1 MTTAI
6 VYLNGEYVPADEA
19 RVSIWD
25 RGFMFGDG
33 VYEVIPAYGG
43 RLFRLEQHLQRLD
56 NSLFEIRLAPPLSHG
71 QWGRCLEELI
81 RRNGGGDLSVYLQV
95 TRGQA
100 VRNHGFPDGTP
111 PTVVATCSPLP
122 EVAPETLRD
131 GVAAVTCEDIR
142 WKYCHIKA
150 ITLLPNVLLRQQA
163 LDAGAAEA
171 ILVRDGTVTE
181 GAASNIFVVKDG
193 LVLTPP
199 NGPYL
204 LPGITRDLIIEL
216 AREAG
221 LTCREASLPAASLA
235 AADEIWLTS
244 STRELTPVTLL
255 DGEPVGDGRPG
266 PVWQRLY
273 ALFQAYKHTLRRE
286 AQGLLKTPR

>member
-6 VYLNGEYVPADEA
+6 VYLNGEYIPADKA
-19 RVSIWD
+19 CISIED

-43 RLFRLEQHLQRLD
+43 RPFRLEQHLQRLD
-56 NSLFEIRLAPPLSHG
+56 NSLAQIRLAPPLSHPE
-71 QWGRCLEELI
+71 WRERLEELI

-95 TRGQA
+95 TRGRA
-100 VRNHGFPDGTP
+100 ARNHAFPDDTP
-111 PTVVATCSPLP
+111 PTVIATCSPLP
-122 EVAPETLRD
+122 EIPRETLAN
-131 GVAAVTCEDIR
+131 GIAAITCEDIR

-181 GAASNIFVVKDG
+181 GAASNLFVVKDG
-193 LVLTPP
+193 HLTTPP

-216 AREAG
+216 ARGAG
-221 LTCREASLPAASLA
+221 LPCREAAIPAVSLSE
-235 AADEIWLTS
+235 ADEIWLTS
-244 STRELTPVTLL
+244 STREIIPVTRL
-255 DGEPVGDGRPG
+255 DGAAVGDGRPG
-266 PVWQRLY
+266 PCWRRLHT
-273 ALFQAYKHTLRRE
+273 LFQQHKDALRRG
-286 AQGLLKTPR
+286 AG

>member
-6 VYLNGEYVPADEA
+6 VYLNGEFLPADSA
-19 RVSIWD
+19 CVSILD

-43 RLFRLEQHLQRLD
+43 RAFRLEQHLRRLD
-56 NSLFEIRLAPPLSHG
+56 NSLTAIRLAPPMSHSDWR
-71 QWGRCLEELI
+71 QRLEELI

-95 TRGQA
+95 TRGRA
-100 VRNHGFPDGTP
+100 ARNHGFPDDTP
-111 PTVVATCSPLP
+111 PTVVAMCSPLAEIP
-122 EVAPETLRD
+122 AETLRN
-131 GVAAVTCEDIR
+131 GVAAITCEDIR

-150 ITLLPNVLLRQQA
+150 IALLPNVLLRQQA

-171 ILVRDGTVTE
+171 ILVRDGNATE

-193 LVLTPP
+193 ALITPP

-216 AREAG
+216 ARDAG
-221 LTCREASLPAASLA
+221 LSCREAAIAAASLA
-235 AADEIWLTS
+235 EADEIWLTS
-244 STRELTPVTLL
+244 STREIIPVTRL
-255 DGEPVGDGRPG
+255 DGEAVGDGRPG
-266 PVWQRLY
+266 AVWRRLHT
-273 ALFQAYKHTLRRE
+273 LFQQYKDTLRR
-286 AQGLLKTPR
+286 GT